1 MQLPMTPEESHVIGS
16 VLSSYVDNE
25 HDKGLEGIGSDLS
38 EILQEPM
45 LFCANGDGDVLE
57 LNLLILAHLYRA
69 LDIYQNDRNLPDG
82 VAVALMKR
90 INRAMPDLI

>member
-1 MQLPMTPEESHVIGS
+1 MQLPMAPEESHVIGS
-16 VLSSYVDNE
+16 VLASYLDNE

-57 LNLLILAHLYRA
+57 LNLLILAHIYRA
-69 LDIYQNDRNLPDG
+69 LDIYQDDPTLPAG
-82 VAVALMKR
+82 VAVTLMKR
-90 INRAMPDLI
+90 INSALPDLI